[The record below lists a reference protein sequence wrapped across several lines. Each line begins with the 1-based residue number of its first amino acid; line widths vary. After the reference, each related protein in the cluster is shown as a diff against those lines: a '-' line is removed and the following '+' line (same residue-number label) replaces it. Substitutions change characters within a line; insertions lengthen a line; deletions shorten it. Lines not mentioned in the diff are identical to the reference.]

1 LADRVARRLVITV
14 CYREPG
20 LVVLPVERGER
31 AHRLDARAVA
41 HQLVALAERRGV
53 SDRVRVREGCAGGC
67 NGPGPN
73 VSVAIYPLPAP
84 GERSDE
90 IAVAWKTYV
99 YTLPTLECLSRVIDE
114 NLDLPSASPHRRRA
128 R

>member
-1 LADRVARRLVITV
+1 MARRLVITV

-20 LVVLPVERGER
+20 TVMLPVDRGQK
-31 AHRLDARAVA
+31 AHRLDARAIA
-41 HQLVALAERRGV
+41 GRLVELAEQRGV
-53 SDRVRVREGCAGGC
+53 TGRVRVREGCAGGC
-67 NGPGPN
+67 GGPGPN

-84 GERSDE
+84 GERVDE

-99 YTLPTLECLSRVIDE
+99 YSLPTLECLAQVIDD
-114 NLDLPSASPHRRRA
+114 NLDEPSETPHRRRG